1 VTSSLLSGTV
11 HQCRG
16 KVEIVATCG
25 ILEGKVFTGVRGNL
39 RGSVLLLGSSRD
51 AVRWQCVR
59 VVHQAALVEMEED
72 LHSLG

>member
-1 VTSSLLSGTV
+1 
-11 HQCRG
+11 
-16 KVEIVATCG
+16 
-25 ILEGKVFTGVRGNL
+25 VFTGVRGNL